1 MTELELKELRISAK
15 SWLPRRLGTLA
26 VKGGFAYRVDRDGIR
41 LGFQRTRWGSRSSSG
56 TISLNIGLMNVPIEL
71 RDYVIWHE
79 LSHIKHMN
87 HSPSFWAEVA
97 RHDPLYHEHRTQLK
111 KYSPLGKK

>member
-1 MTELELKELRISAK
+1 MKEAEIKALRARAK
-15 SWLPRRLGTLA
+15 AWLPKRLA
-26 VKGGFAYRVDRDGIR
+26 VLAFKRGFEYSGVR

-79 LSHIKHMN
+79 LAHIKHMN
-87 HSPSFWAEVA
+87 HGPEFWAEVA
-97 RHDPLYHEHRTQLK
+97 RHCPDFKFYRAELK
-111 KYSPLGKK
+111 KYSPQKGKIK